1 MGTGEQAKDAPDG
14 GLRAW
19 IVATGGCAAQMCTFG
34 YINTFGTYQSYYTQS
49 LTGSSPSS
57 ISWIGS
63 SQTFLL
69 YFLGIISGPLSDRF
83 GVRAAIVPGSILLIA
98 SVMATSVS
106 IEYYQII
113 LAQGI
118 LGGIGNGFIFTP
130 AMSCVGQY
138 FTASRAWA
146 MGIGI
151 SGGAVG
157 GVLFPIMLQKLIP
170 KVGFGWAV
178 RAIGFLLLVVA
189 GCMCTAM
196 KEFAPRR
203 KRGWLIP
210 GAWKQK
216 SYVLVNMAFLLALMG
231 CYTPLFYVVEYGLSH
246 GMDSALAWRQVAIIN
261 AASFF
266 GRLIP
271 NFLGDRLGR
280 INMSIVCYTACA
292 VLCLCWTTATST
304 AGITVWNVA
313 YGFFSGAIFSLFA
326 PVVAQVCPNLGD
338 IGTYIGQGSTLCS
351 FGALVGTPV
360 SGVLIRNYGY
370 FVASLF
376 SALTIFA
383 GACCLGAA
391 RLLFGKALLVVV

>member
-1 MGTGEQAKDAPDG
+1 
-14 GLRAW
+14 
-19 IVATGGCAAQMCTFG
+19 
-34 YINTFGTYQSYYTQS
+34 
-49 LTGSSPSS
+49 
-57 ISWIGS
+57 
-63 SQTFLL
+63 
-69 YFLGIISGPLSDRF
+69 
-83 GVRAAIVPGSILLIA
+83 
-98 SVMATSVS
+98 MATSVTTD
-106 IEYYQII
+106 YYQIL

-130 AMSCVGQY
+130 AMSCVGQF

-170 KVGFGWAV
+170 RVGFGWAV
-178 RAIGFLLLVVA
+178 RAIGFLLLGVA
-189 GCMCTAM
+189 GYMCATM
-196 KEFAPRR
+196 KEFCAPRR
-203 KRGWLIP
+203 KRGWLITR
-210 GAWKQK
+210 AWKEK
-216 SYVLVNMAFLLALMG
+216 PYVLVNLAFLLALMG
-231 CYTPLFYVVEYGLSH
+231 SYTPLFYAVEYGLFH
-246 GMDSALAWRQVAIIN
+246 GMDAALAWRQVAIIN

-280 INMSIVCYTACA
+280 INMSVVCYTVCA
-292 VLCLCWTTATST
+292 VLCLCWTSATST
-304 AGITVWNVA
+304 AGITIWNIV
-313 YGFFSGAIFSLFA
+313 YGFFSGAIFSLFS
-326 PVVAQVCPNLGD
+326 PVVAQGETGSFYFPGDSLTRRPVCPNLAD

-370 FVASLF
+370 FCASLF

-391 RLLFGKALLVVV
+391 RLLFGRAFLLVV